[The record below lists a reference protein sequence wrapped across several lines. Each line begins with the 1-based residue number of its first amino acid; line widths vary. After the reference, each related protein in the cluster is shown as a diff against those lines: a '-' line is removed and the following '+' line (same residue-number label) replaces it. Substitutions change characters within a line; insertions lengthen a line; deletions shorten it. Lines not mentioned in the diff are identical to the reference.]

1 MTAKRRKY
9 DNIDDILDKLLDSDY
24 SDLDDDI
31 ELGNESDI
39 DSDWEYESEDENIE
53 YCVVVV

>member
-9 DNIDDILDKLLDSDY
+9 DNIDDILVKLLDSDY

>member
-9 DNIDDILDKLLDSDY
+9 DTIDDILDKLLDSDY

>member
-31 ELGNESDI
+31 ELGNKSNI

>member
-31 ELGNESDI
+31 ELGNESNI